1 MLVLKLNAGQKI
13 ITCIILCLHGS
24 QGPPTTC
31 MGRTLKTIG
40 TMGVGDRADMNNKKH
55 KAPTI
60 NQEEVHYDSYSKDDG
75 SRDNE
80 RPAPATITVRPEGRD
95 DSAQDV
101 TN

>member
-1 MLVLKLNAGQKI
+1 
-13 ITCIILCLHGS
+13 
-24 QGPPTTC
+24 
-31 MGRTLKTIG
+31 
-40 TMGVGDRADMNNKKH
+40 MGVGDRADMNNKKH

-101 TN
+101 TNWRMGIPDTHYESTTVCVHEGLYMYVCVWVAHCWNIYR